1 MKNPKVTKCNSV
13 EDLHDE
19 EMQFLQEQI
28 TFLAKDV
35 MELDENQDELY
46 ENMNHLVDILDKA
59 SEVDKNTVEILA
71 IHQERIRKLEN
82 DTDTQDICLFRVSI
96 IVLIWNIVLT
106 LNAFNVF

>member
-13 EDLHDE
+13 EELHDG

-28 TFLAKDV
+28 TFLAKDI

-46 ENMNHLVDILDKA
+46 ENVNHLVDVMDIA
-59 SEVDKNTVEILA
+59 SEVAKNTSEILQ
-71 IHQERIRKLEN
+71 IHQDRIRRLEN
-82 DTDTQDICLFRVSI
+82 DTDTQDIRLFLVSI

>member
-1 MKNPKVTKCNSV
+1 
-13 EDLHDE
+13 
-19 EMQFLQEQI
+19 
-28 TFLAKDV
+28 

-59 SEVDKNTVEILA
+59 SDVAQNVTEILA
-71 IHQERIRKLEN
+71 IHQERIRKLEK
-82 DTDTQDICLFRVSI
+82 DTDTQDICLFWVSI